1 MEWLRL
7 DRFEWMVLSAVL
19 GAGLLGFALFL
30 PQPAAAPIVVET
42 PTMPTAVSQ
51 GLPTRAPTLA
61 PTGTAAPTASPI
73 PPSPSPAP
81 SPTLFW
87 VVPQVVAVDPT
98 PVLASAA
105 PFPTSCDGPGRMH
118 LLILGIDGFSND
130 YTRPARAD
138 AVMLL
143 GIDFGAKTAELVSF
157 PRDLWVPLPGG
168 LPVAEAR
175 LNSAYHYGELYGAPG
190 GGPAEV
196 TAVMQATFGVRV
208 DRTVVASFLAFE
220 QAVDTLGGIEID
232 IPTPIRDP
240 NYPRRSAEG
249 TIVIEFPAG
258 RVRMDGGTALIY
270 ARIRHDSSDFQRMRR
285 QQQVLFAVR
294 DRLLSAEALPHLPA
308 LAQLAWSS
316 VRTDLSLE
324 DLALLGCVGPQI
336 DRANIR
342 TTTINESLVTPTRL
356 ADGAQVLMP
365 RLDQILPLLAN
376 FR

>member
-1 MEWLRL
+1 
-7 DRFEWMVLSAVL
+7 MVLTAVL
-19 GAGLLGFALFL
+19 GLGLLGFGLFL
-30 PQPAAAPIVVET
+30 P
-42 PTMPTAVSQ
+42 
-51 GLPTRAPTLA
+51 
-61 PTGTAAPTASPI
+61 AAPTAPAAPATGTTLALPTAVVQALPTRESTAPPTEAPAATASPL
-73 PPSPSPAP
+73 PPTASPAP

-87 VVPQVVAVDPT
+87 VVPQVVDVDPT
-98 PVLASAA
+98 PVLVPAA
-105 PFPTSCDGPGRMH
+105 PFPASCDGPGRMH
-118 LLILGIDGFSND
+118 ILILGIDGFSND

-143 GIDFGAKTAELVSF
+143 GVDFGAKTAELISF

-168 LPVAEAR
+168 LPVTEAR
-175 LNSAYHYGELYGAPG
+175 LNSAYHYGELYGVPG
-190 GGPAEV
+190 GGPAEM
-196 TAVMQATFGVRV
+196 TAVMQTTFGVRV
-208 DRTVVASFLAFE
+208 DRTLVASFLAFE

-232 IPTPIRDP
+232 IPAPIRDAR
-240 NYPRRSAEG
+240 YPRRSTEG

-294 DRLLSAEALPHLPA
+294 DRLLAPEALPQLPA
-308 LAQLAWSS
+308 LAQLAWNS
-316 VRTDLSLE
+316 VRTDLSLD

-342 TTTINESLVTPTRL
+342 MTTIGESLVTPTRL

-365 RLDQILPLLAN
+365 RLDQILPVLTS